1 MYYSGLMMWPRS
13 VPPFCALNR
22 YNELKSFFFVDFRFV
37 SWFSYHLSNFQFKWS
52 WEDWEEV
59 LRLDPEHP
67 KPKFVKETLLR
78 CLRLS
83 YHQRVADGVP
93 ESFQGLVPDQPE
105 PVVKYKMPSGDQVW
119 SLSHKNNRS
128 WSDYCLFLRWVMGSL
143 LWL

>member
-1 MYYSGLMMWPRS
+1 M
-13 VPPFCALNR
+13 
-22 YNELKSFFFVDFRFV
+22 

-78 CLRLS
+78 CLRMS

-105 PVVKYKMPSGDQVW
+105 PVIKYKMPSGDQVW
-119 SLSHKNNRS
+119 SLTLKTCEQSKLIRLLS
-128 WSDYCLFLRWVMGSL
+128 FSEISL
-143 LWL
+143 GRLAFGFS

>member
-1 MYYSGLMMWPRS
+1 M
-13 VPPFCALNR
+13 C
-22 YNELKSFFFVDFRFV
+22 FVDFRFV

-119 SLSHKNNRS
+119 SLTHFFGLPYDCELLLSFSLKDTEMSLGMLAKSHLTTH
-128 WSDYCLFLRWVMGSL
+128 CQMCPLP
-143 LWL
+143 

>member
-1 MYYSGLMMWPRS
+1 M
-13 VPPFCALNR
+13 
-22 YNELKSFFFVDFRFV
+22 

-119 SLSHKNNRS
+119 SLTHKNNRS
-128 WSDYCLFLRWVMGSL
+128 
-143 LWL
+143 